1 MKGKKGLNK
10 TKKISFTQKIE
21 NEKEDNVN
29 IFLILFMSYKTE
41 VRLISNLCDTVWLC
55 RLDT

>member
-1 MKGKKGLNK
+1 MKGKKGQNK